1 LIQRLITIVI
11 TVAMAV
17 ATAAAQ
23 EKLSRLQ
30 GSVNLGRNAPVIG
43 ATALVLPQERP
54 TELYLTSSDG
64 KGGFR
69 VDGLPDGLYDV
80 RVVKDGLAPLVKQDI
95 SVRFP
100 FRAVVEMEMAP
111 LKKGAQEDSTASPS
125 SSTLEITGK
134 VVELDAGPLSEVQLR
149 FVNSGGG
156 DDPRILRSGPDG
168 NFDLGGISAG
178 EWRIEVKGVGLLPQR
193 MVLELKEDVR
203 LTVIVVRQPPGYEP
217 TPLELM
223 PAEQPIPPA

>member
-1 LIQRLITIVI
+1 LAAST
-11 TVAMAV
+11 T
-17 ATAAAQ
+17 AAQ

-30 GSVNLGRNAPVIG
+30 GSVRLGRNAPVIG
-43 ATALVLPQERP
+43 ATALIQPQERP

-64 KGGFR
+64 NGGFR
-69 VDGLPDGLYDV
+69 VDGLPDGLYRI
-80 RVVKDGLAPLVKQDI
+80 RVERDGLAPAVKADV

-111 LKKGAQEDSTASPS
+111 LKKTTQTEPAAGSPS
-125 SSTLEITGK
+125 STLNISGE
-134 VVELDAGPLSEVQLR
+134 VVELDAGPLGEVQLR

-156 DDPRILRSGPDG
+156 DDPRMLRSDPDG
-168 NFDLGGISAG
+168 NFGLEGISAG
-178 EWRIEVKGVGLLPQR
+178 EWRVEIKGVGLLPQR
-193 MVLELKEDVR
+193 MVLGLEKDIQ

-223 PAEQPIPPA
+223 PAEQPIPPRVSRPKVPS